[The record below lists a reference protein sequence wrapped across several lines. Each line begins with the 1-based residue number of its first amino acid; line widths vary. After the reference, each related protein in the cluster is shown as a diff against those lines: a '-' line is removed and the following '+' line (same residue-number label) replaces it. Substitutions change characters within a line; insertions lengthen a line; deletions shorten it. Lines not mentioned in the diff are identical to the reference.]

1 MRIVQLTT
9 GYTPQRGGMETVSS
23 LLARE
28 FSLLGHESIVLTRT
42 RATDTGQGSV
52 HVFRDP
58 PPWTLFRELF
68 RADAV
73 ILHGLPQRLAWPL
86 ALLRRPSVV
95 VQHMWANATPSRLRR
110 LIARGR
116 PTVCVSRYLSSLNA
130 ASHAVMANPYDHT
143 VFKDCPD
150 TSRDRDLV
158 FMGRI
163 TRDKGIYEFV
173 HLLQS
178 LAAERPGLT
187 ATVVGA
193 GPDLTAAIELI
204 REAGLSDRVRF
215 TGELAPDQAA
225 AELRRHTLL
234 VFPALWDE
242 PFGLVSLEAIACG
255 AVVVGYRSG
264 GIGEAVGPC
273 GVLVPTGD
281 RGTLIAATQR
291 LLDHEEDRRALLAGR
306 EAHLARHRADAVARC
321 YLEYLQ
327 MPAAGSR

>member
-1 MRIVQLTT
+1 MRILQLTT
-9 GYTPQRGGMETVSS
+9 GFIPQRGGIETVSS

-28 FSLLGHESIVLTRT
+28 FDRMGHESVVLTRT
-42 RATDTGQGSV
+42 RSTDSPARIQV
-52 HVFRDP
+52 YRDP
-58 PPWTLFRELF
+58 TPLVVLREVF

-73 ILHGLPQRLAWPL
+73 ILHGVPMRLAWPL
-86 ALLRRPSVV
+86 AWLRRNGVIV
-95 VQHMWANATPSRLRR
+95 KHMWDPPARSRLRAW
-110 LIARGR
+110 IARR
-116 PTVCVSRYLSSLNA
+116 HPAVCVSRYMSTLGGARHDVLP
-130 ASHAVMANPYDHT
+130 NPYDHT
-143 VFKDCPD
+143 VFNELPD
-150 TSRDRDLV
+150 TARDRDLV

-193 GPDLTAAIELI
+193 GPDLQPAIELI

-225 AELRRHTLL
+225 AELRRHSLL

-242 PFGLVSLEAIACG
+242 PFGLVALEAVACG
-255 AVVVGYRSG
+255 AAVVGYNSG

-281 RGTLIAATQR
+281 RGALTETTRR
-291 LLDHEEDRRALLAGR
+291 LLCHEADRRQLLAGR
-306 EAHLARHRADAVARC
+306 DEHLARHRADAVARR

-327 MPAAGSR
+327 TTAPGSR